1 MHGELILIERLEAEN
16 SALLQELEEAKKGYR
31 VAELGWQVECSNLK
45 QMNTE
50 LRQNLNRT
58 DLQVQQ
64 LVELVDFYKEK
75 FKRAEALLE
84 ELQRRYEPELEYA
97 RDLGRCGI

>member
-16 SALLQELEEAKKGYR
+16 AELLQELEEAKKGYR

>member
-1 MHGELILIERLEAEN
+1 MHGEMMLIEKLEAEN
-16 SALLQELEEAKKGYR
+16 SALLRELEEAKKGYR

-50 LRQNLNRT
+50 LRQNMNRT

-64 LVELVDFYKEK
+64 LVELVEFYKVK
-75 FKRAEALLE
+75 FQKAQELLE
-84 ELQRRYEPELEYA
+84 ELQRRYQPELEYH